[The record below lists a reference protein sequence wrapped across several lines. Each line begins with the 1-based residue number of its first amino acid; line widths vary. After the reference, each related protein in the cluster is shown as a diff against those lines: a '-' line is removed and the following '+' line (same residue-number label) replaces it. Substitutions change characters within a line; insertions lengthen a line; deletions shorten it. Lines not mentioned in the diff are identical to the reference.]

1 MSDTISVRALMPDDW
16 EILRSA
22 RLKALQEHPGVYLS
36 SYKVEA
42 EMPETKWKETLDG
55 KGKYV
60 VALFDNDR
68 LIGFAG
74 VFTWRGDP
82 PGRRGGSW
90 RWIISTRLIAG
101 EACPDS
107 YIRDGSTGRL
117 TRNSLQGC

>member
-82 PGRRGGSW
+82 TGQSGVLAMDYIDPTYRGRGLS
-90 RWIISTRLIAG
+90 RLL
-101 EACPDS
+101 
-107 YIRDGSTGRL
+107 Y
-117 TRNSLQGC
+117 QG